1 MRLAGL
7 YAGIAGFEL
16 GFQSVGAEAVLLADK
31 DESCRLLLAQRFET
45 ADVVG
50 DVSEIDDLPSDVDVV
65 TAGFPCQNLSMAG
78 NKAGLDGE
86 KTGDVKQMFDLLR
99 RSRVPLFVLENVYF
113 LLSVDGGQAMTKL
126 VQMIEDLGYS
136 WAYRVVG
143 LQSFGLPH
151 RRRRIV
157 LVASREMDP
166 AIPLFAGDVGFCE
179 QPLPSC
185 EKPLGFYW
193 TEGRSGV
200 GIAVDSI
207 PPLKVGSSIGIP
219 CPPAVLFPD
228 GQVLT
233 PSIEACELLQGFP
246 TGWTD
251 IEFGMRRTPRWRMLG
266 NAMPVP
272 VAEWVAKAITEA
284 ADGAKREE
292 FELPNANKWPIAARG
307 SSGRRVGV
315 DVSEFPI
322 RAKPRSISEFRD
334 GNWNGLSAR
343 ALAGFIKRAKEG
355 RLRFPEGFLDALCA
369 AQERAAT
376 KQRV

>member
-7 YAGIAGFEL
+7 YAGIGGFEL
-16 GFQSVGAEAVLLADK
+16 GFQSVGADAVFLADK
-31 DESCRLLLAQRFET
+31 DESCRLLLEQRFET
-45 ADVVG
+45 AEVVG
-50 DVSEIDDLPSDVDVV
+50 DVSKIDALPSDVDVA

-78 NKAGLDGE
+78 DKTGLDGE

-99 RSRVPLFVLENVYF
+99 RSRVPLLVLENVYF
-113 LLSVDGGQAMTKL
+113 LLSVDGGKAMTRL
-126 VQMIEDLGYS
+126 VQMIEDLGYA

-151 RRRRIV
+151 RRRRVV
-157 LVASREMDP
+157 LAASREMDP
-166 AIPLFAGDVGFCE
+166 AIPLFASDAGACKD
-179 QPLPSC
+179 PLPSR

-233 PSIEACELLQGFP
+233 PSIEACERLQGFP
-246 TGWTD
+246 AGWTD
-251 IEFGMRRTPRWRMLG
+251 IEFGTRRTPRWRMLG

-272 VAEWVAKAITEA
+272 VAEWVAKAITDA
-284 ADGAKREE
+284 TDGMKREE
-292 FELPNANKWPIAARG
+292 FELPKAHRWPIAACG
-307 SSGRRVGV
+307 SSGRRVGI

-322 RAKPRSISEFRD
+322 REMPRSIAEFRD
-334 GNWNGLSAR
+334 GNWSNLSAR

-355 RLRFPEGFLDALCA
+355 SLRFPEGFLDAMCA

-376 KQRV
+376 NQRV